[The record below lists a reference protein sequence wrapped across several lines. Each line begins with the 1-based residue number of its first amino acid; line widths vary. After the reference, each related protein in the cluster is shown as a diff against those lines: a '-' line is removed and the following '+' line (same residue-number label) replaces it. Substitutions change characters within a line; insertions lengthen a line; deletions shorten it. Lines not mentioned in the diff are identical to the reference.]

1 MPVAGGW
8 LLRGEWHGRRSE
20 GILSEAGVERTSGA
34 RSRHRCNAAGR
45 RRGCCAALLLTL
57 ACQGERGKS
66 ESVASEKLQRARP
79 ALEDANAT
87 RLTAVR
93 AAEAARRELELSVVK
108 PTQLA
113 PGASDEFDAAVLAD
127 VQHALDAMEENA
139 FATLVHEEKRVLPK
153 SCRTWRALRA
163 RGYAPKNALA
173 EQVDG
178 GALVRCGALEFLAR
192 ATPSRTSHVRDALK
206 GAGPEALPAI
216 VASATSKLAQRARS
230 VAAARGMTLAEFLPG
245 ARAEQSDLKGRVL
258 ITEPASA
265 TSVTIHAEAWGDVN
279 SDESEDLLLSVLN
292 SSDEGSYFDM
302 RLIVVTRTSPRGP
315 WTVLSVQE

>member
-1 MPVAGGW
+1 M
-8 LLRGEWHGRRSE
+8 GRAF
-20 GILSEAGVERTSGA
+20 LSKPGPRA
-34 RSRHRCNAAGR
+34 RPHRCGIAGRAWSCGAAG
-45 RRGCCAALLLTL
+45 LLVL
-57 ACQGERGKS
+57 ACNGAPGKS
-66 ESVASEKLQRARP
+66 ESVPSEKLQRARP
-79 ALEDANAT
+79 ALEDANAA
-87 RLTAVR
+87 RLSAVR
-93 AAEAARRELELSVVK
+93 AAEEARREGEMSAVK
-108 PTQLA
+108 PTHLA
-113 PGASDEFDAAVLAD
+113 PGASDEFDATVLAD

-192 ATPSRTSHVRDALK
+192 AAPSRVSYVRNALD
-206 GAGPEALPAI
+206 GAGPDALPAI

-230 VAAARGMTLAEFLPG
+230 VAAGRGMTLAEFLPG
-245 ARAEQSDLKGRVL
+245 ARAGESDLKGRVL

-265 TSVTIHAEAWGDVN
+265 TNVTLNAEAWGDIN
-279 SDESEDLLLSVLN
+279 SDDSEDLLLSVLN

-315 WTVLSVQE
+315 LTVLSVQE